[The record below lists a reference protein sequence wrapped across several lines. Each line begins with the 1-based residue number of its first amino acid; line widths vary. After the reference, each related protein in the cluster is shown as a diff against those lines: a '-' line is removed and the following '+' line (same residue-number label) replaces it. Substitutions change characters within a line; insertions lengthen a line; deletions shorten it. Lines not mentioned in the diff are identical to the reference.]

1 MATAQITPLPTEMQ
15 TLEPLNY
22 YEINGTM
29 LACIAVTPDSA
40 RCLDPTCPALGIWLL
55 PRQTVA
61 RRLRVLAP
69 GLLEG

>member
-22 YEINGTM
+22 YEINGVM

-40 RCLDPTCPALGIWLL
+40 RCIDPTGPALTWLL

-61 RRLRVLAP
+61 RRLRVSAP
-69 GLLEG
+69 GLLEA